1 MDEDRSVE
9 DNAGTNLDHPEPEDA
24 ACHLGSSSTPYSKG
38 TRDDA
43 AELSH
48 RNQLSSAST
57 DSACDELRALPGAC
71 HPLRFS
77 HPSPQR
83 TGRVWICS

>member
-24 ACHLGSSSTPYSKG
+24 ACHLGPSSTPHSKG

-43 AELSH
+43 AQLPH
-48 RNQLSSAST
+48 RNQLSSAAI
-57 DSACDELRALPGAC
+57 DSAYGELRALQGAC
-71 HPLRFS
+71 HPPHFS
-77 HPSPQR
+77 PPLPKR